1 MYDLIKK
8 LADNAV
14 AIQNK
19 VGMEETLK
27 AISDL
32 CAQELAAEKPEPK
45 AKHPAKK
52 EGND

>member
-1 MYDLIKK
+1 MYDKIKK

-14 AIQNK
+14 DIQNK
-19 VGMEETLK
+19 AGMEETLK

-32 CAQELAAEKPEPK
+32 CAQELAAKAEPK

>member
-19 VGMEETLK
+19 LGMEETLK
-27 AISDL
+27 TISGL
-32 CAQELAAEKPEPK
+32 CAQELAVKPEPK
-45 AKHPAKK
+45 AKQPAKK